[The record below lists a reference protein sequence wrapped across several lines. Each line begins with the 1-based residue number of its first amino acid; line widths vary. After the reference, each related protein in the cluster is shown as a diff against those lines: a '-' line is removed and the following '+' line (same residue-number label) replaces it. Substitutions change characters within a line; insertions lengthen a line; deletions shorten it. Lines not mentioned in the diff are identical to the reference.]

1 MIIIKHS
8 FISFFLI
15 LLALNVQASTDNSG
29 EQQSQEISFRV
40 ESSMLVDNDE
50 MKAQLAVEDE
60 GKDPS
65 ALAREVNKI
74 MADALKM
81 LKREPS
87 IKAETGTYSTYP
99 IHNKNRIV
107 SWRVSQQLRLHS
119 TDFEAMNKI
128 IGKLQETLN
137 VKSITFGISKDTQEN
152 AEEKLTQ
159 SVIEKFRKR
168 AELISTSLKA
178 TGYKIK
184 RLDINSQPGHSPRPL
199 MRTMTMEAD
208 IAPVATA
215 GGESNVSVHL
225 NAVIVIH

>member
-15 LLALNVQASTDNSG
+15 LFALNVQASTDNSG
-29 EQQSQEISFRV
+29 EQQLQEISFQV

-60 GKDPS
+60 GRDPS

-74 MADALKM
+74 MADALKT
-81 LKREPS
+81 LKKEHS

-99 IHNKNRIV
+99 IHNKNRID

-119 TDFEAMNKI
+119 TNFEAMNKM
-128 IGKLQETLN
+128 IGKLQEKLN
-137 VKSITFGISKDTQEN
+137 VKSITFGISKDAQEKT
-152 AEEKLTQ
+152 EEKLIQ

-168 AELISTSLKA
+168 AELITTSLKSS
-178 TGYKIK
+178 GYKIK
-184 RLDINSQPGHSPRPL
+184 RLDINSQPDHFPRPL
-199 MRTMTMEAD
+199 MRTMVSEAAAP
-208 IAPVATA
+208 IATS
-215 GGESNVSVHL
+215 GGESNVSVSI
-225 NAVIVIH
+225 NAVINVSP